1 MNNFDIAS
9 LINIGLAI
17 FYVLG
22 IVALLIYAIKFD
34 D

>member
-1 MNNFDIAS
+1 MLNFDIAS

-17 FYVLG
+17 FYVLA
-22 IVALLIYAIKFD
+22 IVALLIYAIMFD

>member
-9 LINIGLAI
+9 LINIGLVL
-17 FYVLG
+17 FYVLA
-22 IVALLIYAIKFD
+22 IIAIMIYAIKFD